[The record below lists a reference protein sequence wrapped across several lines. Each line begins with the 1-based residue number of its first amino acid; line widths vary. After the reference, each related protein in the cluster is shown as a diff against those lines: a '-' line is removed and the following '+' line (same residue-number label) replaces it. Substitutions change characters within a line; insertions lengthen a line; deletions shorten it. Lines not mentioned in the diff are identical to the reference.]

1 MATLPAFSL
10 AGSDGRTW
18 THADLKGRTTVLYF
32 YPKDMTPGC
41 TVESCGFR
49 DHHGAITTKGA
60 QVLGISPDSLASH
73 AKFIA
78 KESLNFPLLADTEQ
92 VLAKALGV
100 WIEKSMYGRKY
111 MGIDRSTFII
121 GPDLTILHE
130 WRAVKVPGHVE
141 EVVAALGGAAPAAPA
156 TPAAKPAK
164 AAAKPTAKTKPAAK
178 AKPTAKAKPAAK
190 PTAKR

>member
-1 MATLPAFSL
+1 MATFPAFSL

-18 THADLKGRTTVLYF
+18 THADLKGRTTVIYF

-49 DHHGAITTKGA
+49 DHQGAITAKGA
-60 QVLGISPDSLASH
+60 QVLGVSPDSLASH

-111 MGIDRSTFII
+111 MGIDRSTFIV
-121 GPDLTILHE
+121 GPDLTILRE
-130 WRAVKVPGHVE
+130 WRTVKVPGHVE
-141 EVVAALGGAAPAAPA
+141 EVIAALGGTAPAAPA
-156 TPAAKPAK
+156 KPAAKPA
-164 AAAKPTAKTKPAAK
+164 KPAAK
-178 AKPTAKAKPAAK
+178 AKPTAKAKPKAK
-190 PTAKR
+190 PAATAKPKTKR